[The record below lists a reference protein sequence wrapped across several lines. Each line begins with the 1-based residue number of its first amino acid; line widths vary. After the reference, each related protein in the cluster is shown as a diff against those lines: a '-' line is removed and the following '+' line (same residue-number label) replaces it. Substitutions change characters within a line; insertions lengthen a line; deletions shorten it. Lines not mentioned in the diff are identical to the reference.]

1 MFTIDGERGD
11 YPAISITGGE
21 CALSCDHCK
30 ARILQDMVSATSPE
44 ELVVKG
50 IDLAEGG
57 AVGCLISGGSNRDG
71 ALPWDVFAPAIRT
84 LKEKTDLFISV
95 HTGLL
100 DTDSAKL
107 LKEAGVDQA
116 LMDVVGDQET
126 FDRIYHIDDGFWR
139 IEETLAALSYAGI
152 PTVPHVVVGLNYGR
166 ISGEYDALKLAIKY
180 KPDCL
185 VVVVF
190 MPIAGT
196 KMASVSP
203 PPPEDVALV
212 LAEAR
217 FSLPTTHISLGCA
230 RPRSEYS
237 EKLEELAIDAGVNR
251 MALWSEKTLKRAR
264 HHGLEIEFTKTCCS
278 FPVEFG
284 EEK

>member
-1 MFTIDGERGD
+1 
-11 YPAISITGGE
+11 
-21 CALSCDHCK
+21 
-30 ARILQDMVSATSPE
+30 MVSATSPE

-166 ISGEYDALKLAIKY
+166 ISGEYDALELATKY

-203 PPPEDVALV
+203 PPRSASSSPSGAWRRWRWVSRWECW
-212 LAEAR
+212 
-217 FSLPTTHISLGCA
+217 PTGWVKGC
-230 RPRSEYS
+230 
-237 EKLEELAIDAGVNR
+237 L
-251 MALWSEKTLKRAR
+251 
-264 HHGLEIEFTKTCCS
+264 
-278 FPVEFG
+278 
-284 EEK
+284 